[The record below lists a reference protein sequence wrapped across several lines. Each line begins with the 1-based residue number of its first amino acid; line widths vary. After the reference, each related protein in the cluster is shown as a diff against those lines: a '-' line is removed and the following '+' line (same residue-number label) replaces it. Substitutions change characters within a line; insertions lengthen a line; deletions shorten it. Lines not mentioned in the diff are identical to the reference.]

1 MIAHPRVAAEG
12 SGEGTQV
19 TLEKQLRFWLVAL
32 ALFVAFLWLFS
43 GVLLPFVSGIALAY
57 LLDPV
62 ADRLESWGIP
72 RGVAAL
78 FVVLGLFVSLL
89 LALILVVP
97 LLVDQF
103 HGLAQ
108 QLPALAG
115 KMQQIAA
122 PYAEGPLKEW
132 IGADAKTL
140 EASLA
145 SALSQSTGMAMR
157 VLQSV
162 WNGGQAVLSIVSVL
176 VISPVVAAYML
187 IDWDR
192 MISRI
197 DTWVPPRHRE
207 TVRML
212 AGRMNTAV
220 SGFVRGQV
228 SVCVVM
234 GLYYGTGLALVG
246 LNFGLLIGL
255 MAGLL
260 GIIPYVGFGTGLVV
274 GLVVA
279 LVQYWPDWHGIAYV
293 LAVFAVGQ
301 GLEGW
306 ILTPNWVGRSVGLHP
321 VWLLFS
327 LFAFGSLFGFVGML
341 VAVPAAASIGV
352 LARFAIDQYLASP
365 VYEDGFVA
373 DESDDA

>member
-1 MIAHPRVAAEG
+1 M
-12 SGEGTQV
+12 
-19 TLEKQLRFWLVAL
+19 TLEKQLRFWLATL
-32 ALFVAFLWLFS
+32 ALFVGFLWLFS

-62 ADRLESWGIP
+62 ADRLEALGLP
-72 RGVAAL
+72 RGPAAL
-78 FVVLGLFVSLL
+78 IVVLGLFFSFVV
-89 LALILVVP
+89 ALVLVVP
-97 LLVDQF
+97 LLIEQF
-103 HGLAQ
+103 EGLAA

-115 KMQQIAA
+115 KLQQMAA

-132 IGADAKTL
+132 LGADAKTL
-140 EASLA
+140 EASIA
-145 SALSQSTGMAMR
+145 SALTQSTGMATN
-157 VLQSV
+157 VLKSL
-162 WNGGQAVLSIVSVL
+162 WNGGQAVLSILSVL

-192 MISRI
+192 MIARI
-197 DTWVPPRHRE
+197 DGWVPPRHRD
-207 TVRML
+207 TVRLL

-260 GIIPYVGFGTGLVV
+260 GIIPYVGFGSGLVV
-274 GLVVA
+274 GLAVA

-352 LARFAIDQYLASP
+352 LARFAMDQYLASSL
-365 VYEDGFVA
+365 YEEGFV
-373 DESDDA
+373 SDIDIEGAAPGGERA

>member
-1 MIAHPRVAAEG
+1 MIGRPRVTAEG
-12 SGEGTQV
+12 SAEGTQV

-62 ADRLESWGIP
+62 ADRLESWGVP

-103 HGLAQ
+103 QGLAQ
-108 QLPALAG
+108 QVPALAG

-122 PYAEGPLKEW
+122 PYAEGPLKDW
-132 IGADAKTL
+132 LGADAKTL
-140 EASLA
+140 EASLG
-145 SALSQSTGMAMR
+145 SVLSQSTGMAMK

-192 MISRI
+192 MIARI

-228 SVCVVM
+228 SVCIVM

-365 VYEDGFVA
+365 VYEDGFVT
-373 DESDDA
+373 DEGDDG